1 MKCDKNE
8 KSDNEIEKKMEQQ
21 QRPSTQKILETF
33 FSDDICLTFVFL
45 CAFEWIIESF
55 ALFFAY
61 ALLASYM
68 RT

>member
-21 QRPSTQKILETF
+21 QRPTTKKNIGDIF
-33 FSDDICLTFVFL
+33 FDDICLTFVFL
-45 CAFEWIIESF
+45 CAFERIIESF
-55 ALFFAY
+55 TLFFAY